1 MLVQVNLNVRY
12 LNAPHTCPTTEPPP
26 IEVHACFDKLEIKLN
41 KALMDLMRDHL
52 IRREKPE
59 NEEEDTGFECWIHA
73 QIYQPEYNMV

>member
-1 MLVQVNLNVRY
+1 
-12 LNAPHTCPTTEPPP
+12 
-26 IEVHACFDKLEIKLN
+26 
-41 KALMDLMRDHL
+41 MDLMRDHL